1 MVKVHLVLDPIDSVY
16 KGLDIVTAKVTKEE
30 KQMAVHHMLDI
41 VDPLTYFS
49 VTDFRDMVLPIMD
62 DLILKKKMPI
72 VVGGTNYYIESVLWK
87 ILISDPKKN
96 SQDEEDQTRMVL
108 SDNDNK
114 DRGGNTQETL
124 ERRETEDE
132 SSPSKKMKI
141 DGWTREETNEVLHR
155 RLAEIDPEMAQRLHP
170 NNRRKVIRFLNGS
183 KSLIL
188 T

>member
-1 MVKVHLVLDPIDSVY
+1 
-16 KGLDIVTAKVTKEE
+16 
-30 KQMAVHHMLDI
+30 MAVHHMLDI

-49 VTDFRDMVLPIMD
+49 VTDFRDMALPIVD
-62 DLILKKKMPI
+62 DLILNKKMPI
-72 VVGGTNYYIESVLWK
+72 VVGGTNYYIESILWK
-87 ILISDPKKN
+87 ILVSEPKKN
-96 SQDEEDQTRMVL
+96 CQDKEDQTRMVL

-114 DRGGNTQETL
+114 DRDGDTEETL

-170 NNRRKVIRFLNGS
+170 NNRRKILKRIIKFNFNM
-183 KSLIL
+183 IL